1 MNSVFVQTP
10 KLVSF
15 KHPPMQT
22 DNVGNP
28 INSIAATRVMDQ
40 DMIWRPTD
48 RDVRTAPTHGN
59 IETIS
64 DKFAYHK
71 YIKYSEFETREVF
84 EREISRILGI
94 D

>member
-1 MNSVFVQTP
+1 MSKRINLVNSVLVQTP

-48 RDVRTAPTHGN
+48 RDVRTASTHGN

-64 DKFAYHK
+64 EKLAYSK
-71 YIKYSEFETREVF
+71 YIK
-84 EREISRILGI
+84 